1 MPVASKLKTQP
12 EKPQSKSKGALKFA
26 PPIYDD
32 IESSL
37 KKAVDEALARD
48 TYFEKQSGTFA
59 PSGTNQCP
67 RFMVYRFTGYNHHEE
82 FRGQTIRI
90 FDNGN
95 DLEDRA
101 IEYFKDMGVYLDSNI
116 EVSLDKPPIRGFIDI
131 LIAWNGPKII
141 ECKSINDGGFAKVKA
156 MHKPKDEHYRQIQSY
171 FACTDYVDGFVLYI
185 NKNTQEYLPLYVK
198 KDEEFLAKMFE
209 KYGIIYNVHLEGNLP
224 ARPYKQTSTNCK
236 RCPAYKHCWEDSND
250 GVPVK
255 L

>member
-1 MPVASKLKTQP
+1 MPVVSTVKSSQP
-12 EKPQSKSKGALKFA
+12 EIKPKAKAALKFS
-26 PPIYDD
+26 PPVYDD

-37 KKAVDEALARD
+37 KDAVNEALARD
-48 TYFEKQSGTFA
+48 KYFEKQSGTFA

-67 RFMVYRFTGYNHHEE
+67 RFMVYRFLGYEHHEE

-90 FDNGN
+90 FDNGH

-101 IEYFKDMGVYLDSNI
+101 IQYFKDMKVHLDDDV
-116 EVSLDKPPIRGFIDI
+116 EVFLDRPPIRGFIDI
-131 LIAWNGPKII
+131 VIAWNGPKIV
-141 ECKSINDGGFAKVKA
+141 ECKSINENGFAKVKA

-171 FACTDYVDGFVLYI
+171 FACTEYTEGFVLYI

-198 KDEEFLAKMFE
+198 KDQEFLDKMFK
-209 KYGIIYNVHLEGNLP
+209 KYDTIYKVYEEGNLP
-224 ARPYKQTSTNCK
+224 ERPFKQTSTKCK
-236 RCPAYKHCWEDSND
+236 QCAAFKHCWADKED